1 MAADENFLSRWSR
14 RKIESRSPPAAAEPA
29 VPVAGGE
36 PEKAPA
42 NVAKASAAPAPAV
55 PAAAA
60 TPLPP
65 LESLTPQSDFAP
77 FMTPGV
83 GNDVRQQALK
93 ALFRDPHFN
102 VVDMLDVYM
111 DDYSLPD
118 PLPEGWLEKLEQVSH
133 LGDRGARD
141 LEEARRRL
149 AAEKAEAGEGEGTT
163 DAAAGTPP
171 AAEEN
176 PAAAEATA
184 SNAQIP
190 PTKVGE
196 SGT

>member
-36 PEKAPA
+36 PDK
-42 NVAKASAAPAPAV
+42 APAPAAPV
-55 PAAAA
+55 PAEPAPAAP
-60 TPLPP
+60 PLPP

-149 AAEKAEAGEGEGTT
+149 AAEAEGAGKGEGAT
-163 DAAAGTPP
+163 DAAAGAPQ

-176 PAAAEATA
+176 PAARDTA
-184 SNAQIP
+184 ASDVQNP
-190 PTKVGE
+190 PTSVGE
-196 SGT
+196 SST